1 VLCQITSTRESVSLG
16 GSAVRSDVS
25 GTGRCAPRDANR
37 TPFRRGGRSNVGLV
51 LSGASWKSVAYEADL
66 ARFATVSLPTGTLLQ
81 KQRLSWSG
89 ISLCGW
95 HVAIWLNFACCAICF
110 WWMHKLSSR
119 QETMLRELQEQAQRI
134 EHLSKAEHQLL
145 Q

>member
-1 VLCQITSTRESVSLG
+1 
-16 GSAVRSDVS
+16 
-25 GTGRCAPRDANR
+25 
-37 TPFRRGGRSNVGLV
+37 VGLLLGVTFPEQVAAARAMHRISDSVV
-51 LSGASWKSVAYEADL
+51 LSVTPSDAYEADL

-81 KQRLSWSG
+81 QQRLSWSG

-95 HVAIWLNFACCAICF
+95 HVAIWLNFACWAICF

-119 QETMLRELQEQAQRI
+119 QETMLRELQEQARRI